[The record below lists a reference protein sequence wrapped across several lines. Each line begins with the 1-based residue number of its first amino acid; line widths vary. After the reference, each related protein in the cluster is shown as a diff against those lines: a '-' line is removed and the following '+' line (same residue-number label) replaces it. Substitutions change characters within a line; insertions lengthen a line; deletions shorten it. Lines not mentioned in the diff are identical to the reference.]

1 MACVHLA
8 FICRA
13 FSAALDIA
21 TIQLMFRARLTVAL
35 ALLAIASVLE
45 GVVAV
50 WALGVADHHTQHGRV
65 TADIHLGFVELS
77 ATKQRLRTW
86 VSQALLGAGAA
97 PDERMRL
104 QNDLRTNIERLR
116 ELSEQAISLGKGLGE
131 EDRKVQFQRRETLE
145 VLGRGFAKLAL
156 AIDTVQP
163 LPAGANAQEAWDAL
177 TNLFEL
183 SEGRN
188 LRELIAENIQRAKS
202 SVARERAAADRT
214 LHWMRT
220 LWLGTATL
228 LAVVALLLAWYF
240 AAALLRPFTELTR
253 GAEALEQGRLD
264 HRIPDGR
271 GDEFS
276 TVARRV
282 NAMAAELK
290 DHRQREADARVRLQY
305 LVDERTSELRNALA
319 ALQEADERRRQL
331 FADISHELRTPTTA
345 IRGEAEVALRGS
357 HRPQED
363 YRSALQRIVTTTR
376 QLGLVIEDLLT
387 MARGDIDALALQR
400 VPIDPVAA
408 LLEAVAQCA
417 ALASVSGIRIEAQLD
432 QAGGIWLLADAQRL
446 RQLLSILLDNAVRYS
461 HPHGR
466 VSVSLQACADEQGRK
481 HCEVCVVD
489 QGIGIPNNELP
500 RIFERNFR
508 GVLAR
513 LHRADGAGRGLAIGA
528 ALARAHGG
536 RIDLESDPGRGTI
549 VRLRLPLLSEPNLLM
564 PD

>member
-1 MACVHLA
+1 M
-8 FICRA
+8 I
-13 FSAALDIA
+13 SAVSGDWHAA
-21 TIQLMFRARLTVAL
+21 TIHRMFRARLTVAL
-35 ALLAIASVLE
+35 ALLAIASVLQ
-45 GVVAV
+45 GAFAV
-50 WALGVADHHTQHGRV
+50 WALGVADHHAQHGRV

-104 QNDLRTNIERLR
+104 QDDLRANVERLR
-116 ELSEQAISLGKGLGE
+116 ELSEQALLLGKGLGD
-131 EDRKVQFQRRETLE
+131 EDRKVQFQRRETLA
-145 VLGRGFAKLAL
+145 VLSRGFANLAL

-188 LRELIAENIQRAKS
+188 LRELIAEDILRAKS

-214 LHWMRT
+214 LRWMRG
-220 LWLGTATL
+220 LWLGTAAA
-228 LAVVALLLAWYF
+228 LALAALLLAWYF
-240 AAALLRPFTELTR
+240 AAALRRPLTELTR

-264 HRIPDGR
+264 YRIPDGR

-276 TVARRV
+276 TVARSV

-290 DHRQREADARVRLQY
+290 DHRQREADARVRLQD
-305 LVDERTSELRNALA
+305 LVEERTSELRSALA
-319 ALQEADERRRQL
+319 SLQEADERRRQL

-345 IRGEAEVALRGS
+345 IRGEAEVTLRGS
-357 HRPQED
+357 HRPEEE
-363 YRSALQRIVTTTR
+363 YRTALQRIVTTTR

-387 MARGDIDALALQR
+387 MARSDIDALALQR
-400 VPIDPVAA
+400 VPIDPVPA
-408 LLEAVAQCA
+408 LREAVEQCA
-417 ALASVSGIRIEAQLD
+417 PLASVAGVRIDAKLGE
-432 QAGGIWLLADAQRL
+432 AGGFWLLADAQRL

-461 HPHGR
+461 HPNGC
-466 VSVSLQACADEQGRK
+466 VSVSLQALADEQGRQ
-481 HCEVCVVD
+481 HCEVCVTD
-489 QGIGIPNNELP
+489 RGIGIPKDELP

-508 GVLAR
+508 GALAR
-513 LHRADGAGRGLAIGA
+513 LHRADGTGRGLAIGA

-536 RIDLESDPGRGTI
+536 RIDLESDPGSGTI
-549 VRLRLPLLSEPNLLM
+549 VRLRLPLLSEPALLLS
-564 PD
+564 DT